1 MFFFDSSGSPFL
13 LFWYFFLGFLA
24 LVIAA
29 NILALLAKLF
39 IQWRTKRL
47 ESTALS
53 RGKK

>member
-24 LVIAA
+24 VVTVA
-29 NILALLAKLF
+29 NVLALLAKSF
-39 IQWRTKRL
+39 IEWRTAKL
-47 ESTALS
+47 EAKALN